1 MLAWAVRRKLIAQ
14 HGVDRFEWNVTP
26 ELAKVWKVVDGTEIL
41 VHSAAPGTTG
51 AERLLIRGKT
61 AGLTG
66 INVVGVGTL
75 VFAFGVGPLTQFFL
89 RHLVVRLDAP
99 VAVAV
104 EGETR

>member
-1 MLAWAVRRKLIAQ
+1 MLWQKLLVPVLLGLLVYAWTCLLADRLSQRFGPSR
-14 HGVDRFEWNVTP
+14 GVAGV
-26 ELAKVWKVVDGTEIL
+26 A
-41 VHSAAPGTTG
+41 G
-51 AERLLIRGKT
+51 AI
-61 AGLTG
+61 
-66 INVVGVGTL
+66 VGTL